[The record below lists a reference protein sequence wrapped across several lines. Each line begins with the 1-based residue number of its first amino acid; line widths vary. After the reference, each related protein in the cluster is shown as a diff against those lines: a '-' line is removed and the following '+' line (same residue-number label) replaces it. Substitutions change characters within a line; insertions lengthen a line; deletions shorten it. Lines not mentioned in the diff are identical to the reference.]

1 MDDDATQP
9 DFSDDNHFE
18 ALTILPL
25 AVNGI
30 RGPLGKSLVVAKE
43 DERLVIL
50 SLGKLVGVY
59 GPGLSIVIPFLDRV
73 IRIKVETLV
82 GWRELS
88 ETELRERATQIAI
101 QSVSQLN

>member
-1 MDDDATQP
+1 MRL
-9 DFSDDNHFE
+9 N
-18 ALTILPL
+18 LILMMTTTSRL
-25 AVNGI
+25 LLFYLSLLMVLVGLWA
-30 RGPLGKSLVVAKE
+30 KSFVVAKE

-73 IRIKVETLV
+73 IRIKVETIV

-101 QSVSQLN
+101 QSVSELN